1 MLYLPVASQTHI
13 HSSVPLTSSYLPC
26 VHYQAGCSLVEEI
39 TPPVVCKLLGRVMSH
54 LQVNNKWKS
63 QSEHR
68 PGPHGCP
75 LTFMLVIFQA
85 YPMGVLLQRHL
96 EGLGDAILI
105 SAQALACRGQRV
117 VYFVAC
123 LEPSASPPG
132 STAVPF
138 TDHWVYYVPFRISSL
153 HKCLYLTQDD
163 LFLSYFYWLLQSAQL
178 FLPHYPPLLKN
189 ENFIHSSFF
198 Q

>member
-13 HSSVPLTSSYLPC
+13 HSSVQLTSSYLPC

-105 SAQALACRGQRV
+105 SAQALACRGQ
-117 VYFVAC
+117 
-123 LEPSASPPG
+123 
-132 STAVPF
+132 
-138 TDHWVYYVPFRISSL
+138 
-153 HKCLYLTQDD
+153 
-163 LFLSYFYWLLQSAQL
+163 
-178 FLPHYPPLLKN
+178 
-189 ENFIHSSFF
+189 
-198 Q
+198 